1 MAEIDRL
8 LMYLKE
14 HGGSDLHLSTGLEP
28 RIRRHGS
35 LEPVEGAA
43 VLTAEEMERLLS
55 GIAVPKQW
63 EEYRKTRDLDFAY
76 GLEGVG
82 RFRVNYLWQENG
94 PSAVL
99 RMIPE
104 AIVPLESL
112 NLPPAVEKLAHL
124 RQGLVL
130 VTGPTGSGKSTT
142 LASIV
147 DRINQSYARHIVT
160 IEDPVEFVHQ
170 NKKSIVSHREVGS
183 HTNAFAPALRAAVR
197 QDADVVLVGE
207 MRDLETI
214 SLAITAAEM
223 GVLVFGTLHTS
234 NAPKTIDRI
243 IDAFPADQQE
253 QVRTTLSESVAAIL
267 SQLLVPAAGG
277 QGRHAVIE
285 LLLKTAGLPNV
296 IREGNTPML
305 YSIIQAG
312 KAAGM
317 QTMDDALMV
326 FVQAGK
332 ITTQDALARAQ
343 DKQKFEALLKPAAT
357 ASSAAAPVP
366 ERPAA

>member
-1 MAEIDRL
+1 MADIDRL
-8 LMYLKE
+8 LRYLKE
-14 HGGSDLHLSTGLEP
+14 RGGSDLHLATGLEP

-43 VLTAEEMERLLS
+43 PLAAEETERLLS
-55 GIAVPKQW
+55 GIASPKQW

-76 GLEGVG
+76 GLEGVA
-82 RFRVNYLWQENG
+82 RFRANFLWQENG
-94 PSAVL
+94 PGAVF
-99 RMIPE
+99 RIIPE
-104 AIVPLESL
+104 VIVPLETL

-124 RQGLVL
+124 RHGLVL

-197 QDADVVLVGE
+197 EDADVILVGE

-214 SLAITAAEM
+214 AMAITAAEM
-223 GVLVFGTLHTS
+223 GVLVFGTLHTN
-234 NAPKTIDRI
+234 NAAKTIDRI

-267 SQLLVPAAGG
+267 SQLLVPAADGK
-277 QGRHAVIE
+277 GRHAAIE

-317 QTMDDALMV
+317 QTMDDALLA

-343 DKQKFEALLKPAAT
+343 EKQKFEALLRPGTAPAPER
-357 ASSAAAPVP
+357 AAA
-366 ERPAA
+366 